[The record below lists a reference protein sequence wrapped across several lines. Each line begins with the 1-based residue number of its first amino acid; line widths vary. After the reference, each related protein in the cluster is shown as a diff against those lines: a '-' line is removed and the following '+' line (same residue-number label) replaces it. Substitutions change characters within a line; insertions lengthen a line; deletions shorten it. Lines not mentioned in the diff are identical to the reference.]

1 MVSQTIGRGS
11 IPRRGTVDIYLER
24 YVVKTK
30 AELKKEIED
39 SLEETR
45 NTFRTLDKTLNSRTT
60 KVVNFLMPVLSFFFL
75 LLSGYL
81 LVQGSAFA
89 ALVAAIVFFGIYGIR
104 LFAATFASLL
114 VKAVEKNLKL

>member
-24 YVVKTK
+24 YVVKTE
-30 AELKKEIED
+30 ALKKEIED

-45 NTFRTLDKTLNSRTT
+45 NTVRTLDKTLNSRTT
-60 KVVNFLMPVLSFFFL
+60 KVVNFLIPVLSFFFL